1 MWRSFTQQYFLIY
14 FHFLFNFCTEGRK
27 ILEAAVTNQN
37 LGTGAVDVKPRIAME
52 KKRNGRSKRKQLEE
66 FKEHFNRPTRI
77 EDNV

>member
-1 MWRSFTQQYFLIY
+1 M
-14 FHFLFNFCTEGRK
+14 
-27 ILEAAVTNQN
+27 EAAVTNQN